1 MPKVAVI
8 DFESRAQRDLRR
20 TGVESYVECPEFSPS
35 CLSWCFDDEDGID
48 QPIVSWD
55 CRQQAPSETSVQEL
69 FDHVALGG
77 TVVAHN
83 ARFEYC
89 VWNEMHRREPALWP
103 RLDLAQL
110 VDTMAMARAAGMPA
124 ALFDLACALRLPL
137 EKDAAGHSLML
148 KLCKPRR
155 PLKHEK
161 HLTGTLWHEAPEDLT
176 RQVVYCE
183 RDVAA
188 ERLAWRRLPA
198 LPAIEAATWQFD
210 QRMNDRG
217 IRVDLDAARHC
228 LALVQFEKQRLNDRL
243 ERLTGGYVKTSDSTD
258 ALKTWLAARDCP
270 IPDLRKLT
278 VETWLA
284 RPDIE
289 DECREALM
297 IRQECSRSGVAKL
310 QAAILGACRDGRLHG
325 LLEYWAALT
334 GRWAGRRFQPH
345 NMMRCPE
352 SFNEHDTEE
361 VFAWAAL

>member
-1 MPKVAVI
+1 MRVAI
-8 DFESRAQRDLRR
+8 GDFETRAARDLRR
-20 TGVESYVECPEFSPS
+20 TGVEAYVECPHFRAA
-35 CLSWCFDDEDGID
+35 CLAWTFDDCDGVD
-48 QPIVSWD
+48 QPIASWD
-55 CRQQAPSETSVQEL
+55 IIQNPDATAASPL
-69 FDHVALGG
+69 FAHIRAGG
-77 TVVAHN
+77 ILVAHN

-89 VWNEMHRREPALWP
+89 VWNELHRRQPDVWP
-103 RLDLAQL
+103 KLDRSQL
-110 VDTMAMARAAGMPA
+110 VDTMALARAVGMPA
-124 ALFDLACALRLPL
+124 ALFDLVCALRLPL
-137 EKDAAGHSLML
+137 KKDEEGHRLML
-148 KLCKPRR
+148 RLCKPRK

-161 HLTGTLWHEAPEDLT
+161 HLAGPLWNEAPEDLT
-176 RQVVYCE
+176 RQVIYCE

-198 LPAIEAATWQFD
+198 LPSIEAETWQHD
-210 QRMNDRG
+210 QEINDTG
-217 IRVDLDAARHC
+217 IHVDLEAARNC
-228 LALVQFEKQRLNDRL
+228 LALVQFEKNRLNGRL
-243 ERLTGGYVKTSDSTD
+243 AALTGGYVNTADSTD
-258 ALKTWLAARDCP
+258 ALRAWLAARDCP

-284 RPDIE
+284 RTDLEP
-289 DECREALM
+289 ECREALM

-352 SFNEHDTEE
+352 TFDETDSEE